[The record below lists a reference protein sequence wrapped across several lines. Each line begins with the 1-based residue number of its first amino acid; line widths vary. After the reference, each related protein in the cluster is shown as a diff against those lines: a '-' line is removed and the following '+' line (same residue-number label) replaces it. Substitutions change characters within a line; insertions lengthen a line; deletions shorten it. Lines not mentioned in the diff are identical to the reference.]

1 MTGLGMIIPTL
12 LKGKAGGL
20 KSEPEDKTGISPF
33 LLTVTV
39 SPEEPKVQSVCLSHS
54 VENGKCQ
61 ESV

>member
-33 LLTVTV
+33 LLTVSMWVTHV
-39 SPEEPKVQSVCLSHS
+39 VFLQ
-54 VENGKCQ
+54 
-61 ESV
+61 